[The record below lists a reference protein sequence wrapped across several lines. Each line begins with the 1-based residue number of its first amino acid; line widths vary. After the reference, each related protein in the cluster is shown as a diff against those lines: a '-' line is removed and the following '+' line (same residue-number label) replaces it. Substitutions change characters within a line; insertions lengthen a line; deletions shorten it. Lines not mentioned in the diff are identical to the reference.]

1 MDEQVRGIEAQLHN
15 MEQDLTVLSEEIR
28 DRIEQ
33 MTQEVER
40 KVYRAP
46 PIFPSSLMAFIN
58 LELLF
63 TRRLRLRSWTK

>member
-40 KVYRAP
+40 KVN
-46 PIFPSSLMAFIN
+46 I
-58 LELLF
+58 LLLSYVF
-63 TRRLRLRSWTK
+63 GHSFL